1 MHRNYIKYFLQ
12 NSAFCD
18 CYTFI
23 VHVYRIDVETERNRE
38 FEGCSEGKAD
48 IYGDSVH
55 EINGRLWRLW
65 GVPCCSS
72 Y

>member
-1 MHRNYIKYFLQ
+1 M
-12 NSAFCD
+12 
-18 CYTFI
+18 
-23 VHVYRIDVETERNRE
+23 HVYRIDVETERNLE
-38 FEGCSEGKAD
+38 FEGHSEGKAD

-55 EINGRLWRLW
+55 ETDGRLWRLW